1 MDQLHE
7 YCARMLG
14 DREAATRTVQ
24 DARRV
29 PGPDP
34 LDQLA
39 HVVQACR
46 TAEEESGA
54 PPEPEPEASEGD
66 GMAAAVAH
74 ELSCATGRLP
84 QRQREAL
91 ALRELLGLSHEQ
103 MAQAIGIEPAAVA
116 ALLGRARL
124 RLRAEL
130 RGSAEPASDC
140 PERERALRTAT
151 LRQDKETVF
160 GADDDWLM
168 EHLGHCNACARSH
181 AAMLEASVCYRAWP
195 ASVVVLEGAPATP

>member
-14 DREAATRTVQ
+14 DREAATWTVQ

-29 PGPDP
+29 YGPDP
-34 LDQLA
+34 LDQLP
-39 HVVQACR
+39 HLVQACR
-46 TAEEESGA
+46 TAEEETDA
-54 PPEPEPEASEGD
+54 PPEPAAPDGEGIS
-66 GMAAAVAH
+66 AAVAH

-103 MAQAIGIEPAAVA
+103 MARAIGIEPAAA
-116 ALLGRARL
+116 APLLARARL
-124 RLRAEL
+124 DLRAEL
-130 RGSAEPASDC
+130 RGAAAPASDC
-140 PERERALRTAT
+140 PEQERALRTAT
-151 LRQDKETVF
+151 LRQDRETVLA
-160 GADDDWLM
+160 ADDDWLM
-168 EHLGHCNACARSH
+168 DHLGHCDGCARCH

-195 ASVVVLEGAPATP
+195 ASAVVLEGAPASS

>member
-14 DREAATRTVQ
+14 DREAATWRVQ
-24 DARRV
+24 DVRRV
-29 PGPDP
+29 YGPAP
-34 LDQLA
+34 LDQLP
-39 HVVQACR
+39 HLVQACR
-46 TAEEESGA
+46 TADGETDA
-54 PPEPEPEASEGD
+54 PLEPEAPDGD
-66 GMAAAVAH
+66 GMSAAVAH

-91 ALRELLGLSHEQ
+91 ALRELLGLSHDE
-103 MAQAIGIEPAAVA
+103 MARAIGIEPGAAA
-116 ALLGRARL
+116 PLLARARL

-130 RGSAEPASDC
+130 RGAAEPPSAC

-151 LRQDKETVF
+151 RRQDSETVLR
-160 GADDDWLM
+160 ADDDWLM
-168 EHLGHCNACARSH
+168 DHLGHCDACARSH

-195 ASVVVLEGAPATP
+195 ASDVVLEGATASS

>member
-7 YCARMLG
+7 YCARMMG
-14 DREAATRTVQ
+14 DREAATSTVQ
-24 DARRV
+24 DARRA
-29 PGPDP
+29 PGRGP
-34 LDQLA
+34 LHHLA

-46 TAEEESGA
+46 TAEEEYGA
-54 PPEPEPEASEGD
+54 PPEPEAAAGD

-74 ELSCATGRLP
+74 ELSCATSRLP

-91 ALRELLGLSHEQ
+91 GLRELLGLSHGQ
-103 MAQAIGIEPAAVA
+103 MARAIGIEPAAA
-116 ALLGRARL
+116 ASLLARARL

-130 RGSAEPASDC
+130 RGAAVPASDC

-151 LRQDKETVF
+151 LRQDRETVL

-168 EHLGHCNACARSH
+168 DHLGHCDGCARSH

-195 ASVVVLEGAPATP
+195 ASAVVLEGAPASS